1 MKKNSILVFILIILG
16 GFFACNSPIKQP
28 LSMIALFTDHLVLQ
42 QNHAVPIWG
51 TYTPGERV
59 TVSANW
65 GDSVTGI
72 TDESGNWKIPLYTS
86 SAGGPFELTIATKD
100 STIVLKDVMI
110 GEVWLA
116 SGQSNMEMPLTGYLP
131 NEPIDNAAEE
141 IANAEYPAIRMFK
154 VKRNLSSY
162 PKDDMEGD
170 WQVCTPENA
179 VDFSATGY
187 FFARKLHQELGVPI
201 GIINSSWGGTV
212 AEAWTSKAGLSKF
225 PRFLKML
232 DSYDNSAAEKWIG
245 EFKTM
250 AMPTNL
256 DELAALQTSD
266 NEINNLDFD
275 DSKWMKMQLPAKVCM
290 TENFIE
296 GEVVSQQL
304 NGLFWYR
311 KKIEITNIDSDY
323 LLTIG
328 AIDDADVV
336 YFNGEKI
343 GATWNWQAKRAYPV
357 SKSLLK
363 KGTNIITIKHFD
375 GGGGSNVSGPLTLES
390 KKGKKINLEGEW
402 SGLFYGDLTS
412 GSLLVYGLDQQEK
425 LKDRPIVAFSDP
437 NGLPSSLYNAMIH
450 PMVPYQLAGA
460 IWYQG
465 ESNVGRD
472 QEYESLFPAMIEDW
486 RENWEEEF
494 PFYFVQIAPFHYG
507 DQFSPALRDAQRKS
521 LRTPATGMAITMDIG
536 DSLSIHPGNKQAVG
550 DRLARLA
557 LVNDYNKKMVASGP
571 LFKDA
576 KIDENQ
582 IILSFDHTAD
592 GLELSGKG
600 GFEIAGADKK
610 FVPAEAKVI
619 NRYLS
624 VSASQ
629 VSNPLYVRYGWRDY
643 FSATLFNS
651 EGLPASS
658 FSTEE

>member
-1 MKKNSILVFILIILG
+1 MKSHLIS
-16 GFFACNSPIKQP
+16 FFLFSFVSLFTGCHPADPQP
-28 LSMIALFTDHLVLQ
+28 LSMISLFSDHLILQ
-42 QNHAVPIWG
+42 QDQPVPVWG
-51 TYTPGERV
+51 NYTPGE
-59 TVSANW
+59 TITISGSW
-65 GDSVTGI
+65 GIS
-72 TDESGNWKIPLYTS
+72 ESTTADQKGKWLADIPTPK
-86 SAGGPFELTIATKD
+86 AGGPFQLTIATKD

-131 NEPIDNAAEE
+131 NEPIDNAAAE
-141 IANAEYPAIRMFK
+141 IANAQYPEIRMFK
-154 VKRNLSSY
+154 VKRNLSPY
-162 PKDDMEGD
+162 PKDNMEGD

-179 VDFSATGY
+179 ADFSATGY

-225 PRFLKML
+225 PKFLKML
-232 DSYDNSAAEKWIG
+232 DSYDNSEAEKWIG

-250 AMPTNL
+250 PMPTNL

-275 DSKWMKMQLPAKVCM
+275 DSKWKKMQLPAKVCM
-290 TENFIE
+290 TENFIK
-296 GEVVSQQL
+296 GDVVSQQL

-311 KKIEITNIDSDY
+311 KKIEITNVDSDY
-323 LLTIG
+323 LLKIA
-328 AIDDADVV
+328 AIDDADVI
-336 YFNGEKI
+336 YFNGQKI

-390 KKGKKINLEGEW
+390 KDGEKINLEGEW
-402 SGLFYGDLTS
+402 SGLFYADLTS

-450 PMVPYQLAGA
+450 PLVPYGLAGA

-472 QEYESLFPAMIEDW
+472 KEYESLFPSMIEDW
-486 RENWEEEF
+486 RENWEEAF

-507 DQFSPALRDAQRKS
+507 ADTSPALRDAQRKS
-521 LRTPATGMAITMDIG
+521 LKTPRTGMAITMDIG

-550 DRLARLA
+550 NRLARLA

-571 LFKDA
+571 VYKSNR
-576 KIDENQ
+576 IDGNQ
-582 IILSFDHTAD
+582 IILSFDHATD
-592 GLELSGKG
+592 GLALRENS

-610 FVPAEAKVI
+610 FVPAKVKVI
-619 NRYLS
+619 GNQLS
-624 VSASQ
+624 VSATDVSQ
-629 VSNPLYVRYGWRDY
+629 PQYVRYGWRDY

-651 EGLPASS
+651 AELPASS
-658 FSTEE
+658 FSTVE